1 MGWLLAG
8 CCGLALLNISV
19 ALNPGV
25 WITQRPRFY
34 GVKPRRNV
42 DIHCVSSKKVPHDR
56 VQWYKADKY
65 DSHKKEIKAG
75 KKFLFHSSNL
85 TQNVLLFIRHLQIN
99 DTGVYF
105 CKLNDTWG
113 PGTALQVARPLDVA
127 QALYRSKMKDAL
139 IVLQGL
145 VLVVFIA
152 SLLLRKQQLL
162 EKRDIIY
169 EEPETD
175 HIYEGLAIETCGG
188 DLYEDL
194 CVYAQ
199 PEDAEAPW
207 E

>member
-19 ALNPGV
+19 ALNPAMR
-25 WITQRPRFY
+25 ITQRPRFY

-42 DIHCVSSKKVPHDR
+42 GIHCLSSKKVPHAR

-65 DSHKKEIKAG
+65 DSRKKEIKAG
-75 KKFLFHSSNL
+75 ERFVFHSSNL
-85 TQNVLLFIRHLQIN
+85 TQNVLLFIHRLQI
-99 DTGVYF
+99 DDAGVYF

-113 PGTALQVARPLDVA
+113 AGTAVQVAKPLDLS

-152 SLLLRKQQLL
+152 SLLLRKQHLL

-199 PEDAEAPW
+199 PEGAEAPW